1 MAKGWPRFL
10 PKDATDYPAY
20 IFMNVA
26 FISITFYELVHV
38 LPTIDENSTFGFTF
52 HFLLGLFFLVN
63 IYGNYIKV
71 ITTDTS
77 TKGIFLPT
85 MLKEGWK

>member
-1 MAKGWPRFL
+1 MAKNLLWFL
-10 PKDATDYPAY
+10 PKDSTDYAAY
-20 IFMNVA
+20 IFMNAA
-26 FISITFYELVHV
+26 FIAITFYELIHV
-38 LPTIDENSTFGFTF
+38 LPTIDENSKFGFAF
-52 HFLLGLFFLVN
+52 HFFVGLFFLIN